1 MDTGKILRELR
12 MQHQLTQDEMAERLF
27 VTRQAVSRWE
37 TGETVPGTETLK
49 CISKTFGVF
58 IDALLGQP
66 PVCQCCGMPLE
77 TEDMV
82 SQETDGSRNG
92 EYCKWCYAGGEF
104 TYPDMES
111 LKRFLVSSMSG
122 EAFPPE
128 QAEAYFSQRL
138 PTLRHWQKEEG

>member
-1 MDTGKILRELR
+1 MDTGTILRELR
-12 MQHQLTQDEMAERLF
+12 VQSGLTQDEMAERLF

-49 CISKTFGVF
+49 RISQTFGVS

-77 TEDMV
+77 DEAAV
-82 SQETDGSRNG
+82 SREPDGSRNG

-111 LKRFLVSSMSG
+111 LKKFLVSSMSS
-122 EAFPPE
+122 EEFPPD
-128 QAEAYFSQRL
+128 QAEAYFAEKL
-138 PTLRHWQKEEG
+138 PTLRHWQER